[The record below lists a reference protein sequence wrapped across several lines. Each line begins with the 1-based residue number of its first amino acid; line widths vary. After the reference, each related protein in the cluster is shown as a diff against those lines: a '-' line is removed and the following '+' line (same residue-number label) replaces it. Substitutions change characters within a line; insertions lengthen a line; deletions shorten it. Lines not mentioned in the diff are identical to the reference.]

1 MIVSGNC
8 FENNVDINGFDINVR
23 TDKKDYGEATRKADS
38 VWACQG
44 VCQKT
49 DDCEFFTYI
58 IEQKECRLKT
68 IDSFLKWSFARKRGH
83 VSGKKFCNNKGYLS
97 DDM

>member
-8 FENNVDINGFDINVR
+8 FENNVDINGFDINVL
-23 TDKKDYGEATRKADS
+23 TDEKGYGEAERKAGS
-38 VWACQG
+38 VWACQEM
-44 VCQKT
+44 CQKT

-68 IDSFLKWSFARKRGH
+68 IDAFRKWSFVRKSGH
-83 VSGKKFCNNKGYLS
+83 VSGKKFCYNKGYLS
-97 DDM
+97 VRM